1 MPTVLPAPSNGAT
14 QAAVAPAAV
23 APTAATAPDLPAP
36 LSAKRKAIADALDDR
51 GSLSEKEEGVIGQ
64 ALLRPADAAGR
75 NIFRRREMG
84 DYLSSLQSA
93 FPTLSAT
100 AAEDGY
106 DEDEI
111 DDTFFSSMFSTANTH
126 RDHVYKELA
135 DGMRAVLAQGVANQV
150 HIV

>member
-1 MPTVLPAPSNGAT
+1 MPTILPAPSNGAT
-14 QAAVAPAAV
+14 QATV
-23 APTAATAPDLPAP
+23 APTAGSALDLPAP
-36 LSAKRKAIADALDDR
+36 LSAKRKAIAEALDDR
-51 GSLSEKEEGVIGQ
+51 GREAEKEEGVIGQ

-84 DYLSSLQSA
+84 DYLSSLQCA

-106 DEDEI
+106 DEEEI
-111 DDTFFSSMFSTANTH
+111 ADTFFSSMFTTANTH

-135 DGMRAVLAQGVANQV
+135 DGLRAVLAQNVANQV
-150 HIV
+150 I